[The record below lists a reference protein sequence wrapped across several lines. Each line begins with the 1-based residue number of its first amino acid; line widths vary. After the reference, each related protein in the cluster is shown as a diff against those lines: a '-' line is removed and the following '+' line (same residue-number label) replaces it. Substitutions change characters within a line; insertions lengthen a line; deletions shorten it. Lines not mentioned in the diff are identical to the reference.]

1 MARPRSH
8 LTNAPIAEAVIDFRV
23 LRRDEIGPGRFEGL
37 LGRIGGD
44 YDRPSEMKSIHARFG
59 IEGGRPVEPTQLQA
73 AVGWMYQAPTMIAQF
88 RVDGFTFSKLP
99 PYTTWEE
106 VFGEALRLWN
116 IYVETAQGSQPLEV
130 SRVAVRYINR
140 LRFPAPADLGEYL
153 EAPPVLPAPIPQR
166 IREFLSRAVVH
177 DPERDL
183 SAILIEALE
192 SPLDPDA
199 VQVLLDIDAFRE
211 AAFAPGDPS
220 MRGTFEQLRTLK
232 NQIFFASITER
243 TVEMYA

>member
-1 MARPRSH
+1 MARPRDHLSH
-8 LTNAPIAEAVIDFRV
+8 APIAEAIIDFRV
-23 LRRDEIGPGRFEGL
+23 LRRNEIAADRFAGLESSIGREYNRSSL
-37 LGRIGGD
+37 
-44 YDRPSEMKSIHARFG
+44 MQSIQARFG
-59 IEGGRPVEPTQLQA
+59 IEAGRPVEPTQSHA
-73 AVGWMYQAPTMIAQF
+73 AMGWMYHAATTIAQY
-88 RVDGFTFSKLP
+88 RVDGFTFSKLE

-106 VFGEALRLWN
+106 VFGEALRLWD
-116 IYVETAQGSQPLEV
+116 IYIEIAQPLEI

-153 EAPPVLPAPIPQR
+153 EAPPTLPSPIPQR
-166 IREFLSRAVVH
+166 IREFLIRAVVD

-192 SPLDPDA
+192 SPEPDTI
-199 VQVLLDIDAFRE
+199 QVLLDIDAFKQ

-220 MRGTFEQLRTLK
+220 IGQTFEQLRTLK
-232 NQIFFASITER
+232 NQIFFASITEK